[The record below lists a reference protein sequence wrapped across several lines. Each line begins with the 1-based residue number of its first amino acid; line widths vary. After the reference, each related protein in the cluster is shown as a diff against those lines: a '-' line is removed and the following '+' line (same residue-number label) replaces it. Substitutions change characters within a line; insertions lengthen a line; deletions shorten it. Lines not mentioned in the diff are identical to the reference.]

1 MATILGDPEAL
12 AADVGRRARQ
22 RAVEIAEEAR
32 RRSAAILEDAKNQ
45 AEALRKDNEQATERR
60 AAALVRRNAAR
71 AELEGRRRFLEFRE
85 APIERVWRSAEQRLR
100 ELVQQPAYL
109 PAYLDVLKRCAFRA
123 AGDLG
128 ASELILAADTMG
140 HKLLSDEVL
149 AQWSNEAQVQFH
161 GASQPIQFH
170 RASQPHGEWGGL
182 LATSG
187 RLRFD
192 ATFPALLEAA
202 RITLRETVF
211 RQLLEGKA

>member
-12 AADVGRRARQ
+12 AADVGRRARHK
-22 RAVEIAEEAR
+22 AVEIAEEAR

-109 PAYLDVLKRCAFRA
+109 DALKRCAFRA
-123 AGDLG
+123 AGELA

-149 AQWSNEAQVQFH
+149 TQWSNEAQVQFH

-187 RLRFD
+187 RMRFD

-202 RITLRETVF
+202 RSTLRERVF
-211 RQLLEGKA
+211 LQLSEGKA